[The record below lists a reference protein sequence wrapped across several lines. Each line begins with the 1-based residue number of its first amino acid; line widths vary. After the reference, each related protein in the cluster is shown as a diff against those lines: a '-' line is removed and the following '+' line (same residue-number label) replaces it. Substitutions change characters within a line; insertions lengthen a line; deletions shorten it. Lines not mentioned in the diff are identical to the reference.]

1 MIIIFTARVRSK
13 ARGECFPK
21 YLGKQFNKH
30 YDLII
35 LACLLVLFAVPRLI
49 IYFYAGCMK
58 SAREPWLALIGYF
71 ISFVPPALV
80 FPIFVLPS
88 TMYKSIWKDK
98 MENYSRKI
106 RKCLF

>member
-1 MIIIFTARVRSK
+1 MIIVLTARARSK
-13 ARGECFPK
+13 ARGESFSK
-21 YLGKQFNKH
+21 YLSKQFNKH

-35 LACLLVLFAVPRLI
+35 SACLLVLFALPRLI

-71 ISFVPPALV
+71 ISFIPPVLV

-88 TMYKSIWKDK
+88 TMYKNIWKDK
-98 MENYSRKI
+98 LKNYLRKI
-106 RKCLF
+106 QK